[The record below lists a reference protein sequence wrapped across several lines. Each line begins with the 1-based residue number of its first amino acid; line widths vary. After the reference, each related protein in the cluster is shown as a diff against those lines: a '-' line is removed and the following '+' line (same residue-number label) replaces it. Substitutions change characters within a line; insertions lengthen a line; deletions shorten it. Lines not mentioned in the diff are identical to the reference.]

1 MPCKAYPCADSDLT
15 CFRRGRSSNPL
26 KRIVCKPR
34 LVRSIRGFFL
44 PSGKLFYNLAF
55 EVPFFDFHVQYIV
68 MDNEDVVT
76 GYQQYQN
83 LFWHAIP
90 GCVWY

>member
-1 MPCKAYPCADSDLT
+1 MFQEVSVIEPSEAHSMQASVGSFHP
-15 CFRRGRSSNPL
+15 
-26 KRIVCKPR
+26 
-34 LVRSIRGFFL
+34 GFFL

-55 EVPFFDFHVQYIV
+55 GVPFFDFHVQYIV

-83 LFWHAIP
+83 LF
-90 GCVWY
+90 